1 MSKLS
6 AAATNIA
13 RIEASGRKDVRR
25 RLRLIFKEAES
36 IPHPT
41 YAWAQLTDAER
52 RSLIAYLAD
61 DSERPRPTS
70 PGAIVR
76 PAFTITFPR
85 RAQRVIW
92 ALLTD

>member
-6 AAATNIA
+6 AAAANIA

-61 DSERPRPTS
+61 DSAEH
-70 PGAIVR
+70 
-76 PAFTITFPR
+76 PAHR
-85 RAQRVIW
+85 SANMVCL
-92 ALLTD
+92 AMLLRLENGQKP

>member
-25 RLRLIFKEAES
+25 RLRLTFKEAES

-61 DSERPRPTS
+61 DSEEHPEHCT
-70 PGAIVR
+70 ANMVCL
-76 PAFTITFPR
+76 AM
-85 RAQRVIW
+85 
-92 ALLTD
+92 LLRLENGQKP